1 MPAKHLKPAILV
13 VGSDGLIGGALL
25 ERLKRAGDSV
35 LGTTRRLDAVSTDN
49 LFLDLSASVDSWQ
62 PPCDVS
68 AAVICAGI
76 SKIDRCALEPE
87 ATRRVNVEGVY
98 QLARNLT
105 ERGAF
110 VVYLSTNQVFD
121 GSRPNRLQ
129 EETPSPMTEYGRQRA
144 EAEGRL
150 LALGDATSVVRL
162 TKVAQP
168 SMPLLQGWVDAL
180 RRNEPIH
187 PFKDMVMAP
196 VPLYF
201 VVTALEQIIKER
213 VAGIIQI
220 SGEKDI
226 TYAQAAYY
234 LAQRAGA
241 SEELVQ
247 PISVKDAGIPAEA
260 APVFTTLDTRRLREE
275 LGLAP
280 PCVWTTIDSAVS
292 L

>member
-1 MPAKHLKPAILV
+1 M
-13 VGSDGLIGGALL
+13 
-25 ERLKRAGDSV
+25 
-35 LGTTRRLDAVSTDN
+35 LGTTRLRERVAPDN
-49 LFLDLSASVDSWQ
+49 LFLDLSESVDNWQ
-62 PPCDVS
+62 PECDVS

-76 SKIDRCALEPE
+76 SKIDRCRLEPE
-87 ATRRVNVEGVY
+87 ATRLVNVEGVY
-98 QLARNLT
+98 HLARNLT

-129 EETPSPMTEYGRQRA
+129 EETPSPLTEYGRQRA
-144 EAEGRL
+144 EAERLL
-150 LALGDATSVVRL
+150 LALGDSTSVLRL

-168 SMPLLQGWVDAL
+168 GMPLLQGWVDAL
-180 RRNEPIH
+180 RRAATVH

-196 VPLYF
+196 VPLSF
-201 VVTALEQIIKER
+201 VVTALEKIIKER
-213 VAGIIQI
+213 VAGIVQI
-220 SGEKDI
+220 SGETDI

-234 LAQRAGA
+234 LAERTGA
-241 SEELVQ
+241 SKELVQ
-247 PISVKDAGIPAEA
+247 PISVREAGIPAEA
-260 APVFTTLDTRRLREE
+260 APSFTTLDTRRLREE